1 MEGRGQM
8 STMKELR
15 KVFEAGYETG
25 KTAFHPCT
33 LSAED
38 GELNV
43 PGVTYRRW
51 LIGQLL
57 LGAVPPIWESRFDN
71 DRVADS
77 IVSLVDA
84 IIKRE
89 RQQ

>member
-1 MEGRGQM
+1 M
-8 STMKELR
+8 STMNELR
-15 KVFEAGYETG
+15 KVFNAGYETG
-25 KTAFHPCT
+25 KTAFHACT
-33 LSAED
+33 LSADD

-51 LIGQLL
+51 LIGQCLQSM
-57 LGAVPPIWESRFDN
+57 AVYFEQHDVSSEAA
-71 DRVADS
+71 ADS

-89 RQQ
+89 RQS